1 MQKMKFLTMQ
11 SKKVKNKC
19 TTKTKKKQE
28 EGAKTQKLVTIV
40 RPDTLNELI
49 DTEG

>member
-19 TTKTKKKQE
+19 TTKPKKQE
-28 EGAKTQKLVTIV
+28 EGAKTQKVVTIV